1 MSDNFNEASDAEA
14 KRRAERIAA
23 IRRSVRAASETPVEQ
38 AAETVQEAAGAADIP
53 SPEPAPAES
62 AASDWENELAARIA
76 SRVQRVKQNK
86 TSSAES
92 ILRELGLETAPAESS
107 PVQENAPETVDYVP
121 KHEAELYVPQHET
134 EQYVPKHEA
143 LPAQEEMPAPGYPSH
158 AKEDF
163 PEAQERAYVPTHEA
177 VRESADVQEGFPGAA
192 DVQKPKKKKKK
203 KRKKSFKERFLG
215 LFPQRGDSI
224 LECIRK
230 GVFLVAIAVIVVCG
244 YIVGDYYLDLWRS
257 KRENSKVMNSYW
269 HDMEKQTEPST
280 GDEPDDRKVYTLLKG
295 AEYLLDKNDEVVGVI
310 RIEDTPINNP
320 VMQAADNSKYLNRKL
335 SGRESR
341 PGELFLDYRNHFDE
355 VDAEGHLVCE
365 NSDNLVIYGHNMKD
379 EQMFGSLKSYQRNE
393 SYYGEHPVI
402 LLNSNYE
409 QYKYKIFAF
418 FILDVE
424 DDTDTKFN
432 CWEKLDF
439 DDEEDFYSFVN
450 EAKRRTIRLNDV
462 DVEYGDKLLTLY
474 TCNTILGDRGR
485 LIVLARLV
493 RDGEDPLAGTQN
505 STANPNIK
513 WPSIYYTY
521 KGTGV
526 TYDPEAEFIP
536 YGPDKKSQVK

>member
-1 MSDNFNEASDAEA
+1 MSDNFNEAYDAEA

-23 IRRSVRAASETPVEQ
+23 IRRSVRTASETPVEQ
-38 AAETVQEAAGAADIP
+38 AAEAVQETVQEAAGAADIP

-76 SRVQRVKQNK
+76 NRIQRVKQNK

-107 PVQENAPETVDYVP
+107 PVQENVPETVDYVP
-121 KHEAELYVPQHET
+121 KHEAEQYVPQHEA

-143 LPAQEEMPAPGYPSH
+143 LPVQEEAPVYPSH
-158 AKEDF
+158 TVEEE
-163 PEAQERAYVPTHEA
+163 PYVPTHEA
-177 VRESADVQEGFPGAA
+177 VSRETGTPEELPSQEPL
-192 DVQKPKKKKKK
+192 KKKKKK
-203 KRKKSFKERFLG
+203 KKKKSFKEKFLG

-224 LECIRK
+224 LECVRK

-257 KRENSKVMNSYW
+257 KRENSKVMNNYW

-280 GDEPDDRKVYTLLKG
+280 GNEPDDRKVYTLLKG
-295 AEYLLDKNDEVVGVI
+295 AEYLLDQNDEVVGVI

-320 VMQAADNSKYLNRKL
+320 VMQADNNSKYLNRKL

-462 DVEYGDKLLTLY
+462 DVKYGDKLLTLY

-513 WPSIYYTY
+513 WPSVYYTY

-526 TYDPEAEFIP
+526 TYDPEAEFVP
-536 YGPDKKSQVK
+536 YGPDKKSQEK

>member
-1 MSDNFNEASDAEA
+1 MSDNFNEAYDAEA

-23 IRRSVRAASETPVEQ
+23 IRRSVRTASETPVEQ
-38 AAETVQEAAGAADIP
+38 AAEAVQETVQEAAGAADIP

-62 AASDWENELAARIA
+62 TASDWENELAARIA
-76 SRVQRVKQNK
+76 NRVQRVKQNK

-107 PVQENAPETVDYVP
+107 PVQENVPEIVDYVP
-121 KHEAELYVPQHET
+121 KHEAEQYVPQHEA

-143 LPAQEEMPAPGYPSH
+143 LPVQEEAPVYPSH
-158 AKEDF
+158 AAEEE
-163 PEAQERAYVPTHEA
+163 PYVPTHEA
-177 VRESADVQEGFPGAA
+177 VSRETGTPEELPSQEPL
-192 DVQKPKKKKKK
+192 KKKKKK
-203 KRKKSFKERFLG
+203 KKKKSFKEKFLG

-224 LECIRK
+224 LECVRK

-257 KRENSKVMNSYW
+257 KRENSKVMNNYW

-280 GDEPDDRKVYTLLKG
+280 GNEPDDRKVYTLLKG
-295 AEYLLDKNDEVVGVI
+295 AEYLLDQNDEVVGVI

-320 VMQAADNSKYLNRKL
+320 VMQADNNSKYLNRKL

-462 DVEYGDKLLTLY
+462 DVKYGDKLLTLY

-493 RDGEDPLAGTQN
+493 RDGEDPLEGTQN

-513 WPSIYYTY
+513 WPSVYYTY

-526 TYDPEAEFIP
+526 TYDPEAEFVP
-536 YGPDKKSQVK
+536 YGPDKKSQEK